1 MPNLTLPALLPG
13 QVPVRLQALRGQVH
27 VINLWASWC
36 APCRLEHPLLVDL
49 KRRRPQLRLVGI
61 NFKDQRPAALRW
73 LEELGNPFAAIGF
86 DPQGRAGPALRLIGL
101 PETLVV
107 DRQGL
112 IRLKHIGPLTEAAMQ
127 HKVEPLLDAL

>member
-1 MPNLTLPALLPG
+1 
-13 QVPVRLQALRGQVH
+13 
-27 VINLWASWC
+27 
-36 APCRLEHPLLVDL
+36 
-49 KRRRPQLRLVGI
+49 VGI

-73 LEELGNPFAAIGF
+73 LEELGNPFAAVGF